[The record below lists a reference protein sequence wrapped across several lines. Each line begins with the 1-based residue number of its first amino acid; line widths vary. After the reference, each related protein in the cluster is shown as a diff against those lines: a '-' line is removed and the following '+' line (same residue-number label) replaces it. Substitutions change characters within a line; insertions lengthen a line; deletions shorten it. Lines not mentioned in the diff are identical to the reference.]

1 MTTENRDRWLAQL
14 YEENYRRVYRL
25 AVYRLRQGSGRIEEA
40 EDVVQEVFCRAIQ
53 HEVWQHE
60 NPVGWLIVAANNV
73 CSEMYKEHVRRGKR
87 QEKLEQKIKAAK
99 PAEVRTLFDGAAP
112 SETEIS
118 DIMMTFEKSLSS
130 EDAALIKEYCLDDTP
145 IEDISRRTGLSA
157 DHIRV
162 KIHRIRKLLLKL
174 MGVVLVAAI
183 MITIKNI
190 FS

>member
-60 NPVGWLIVAANNV
+60 NPVGWLIVATNNV
-73 CSEMYKEHVRRGKR
+73 CSEMYKEHVRRRKR

-130 EDAALIKEYCLDDTP
+130 EDAALIKEYCIDDTP

-190 FS
+190 YS